1 MQALIRINERKA
13 TIVCRAED
21 LSLVK
26 QVVGAAK
33 SKFEEEAKNSG
44 LIYMQ
49 DVAQGIDVAVHES
62 TFLAPAPVAGS
73 GKKSCC
79 GGVVVLNANN
89 TISCDNTLDARLNI
103 AFEEQLPEIRKRVF
117 GDVAIC

>member
-1 MQALIRINERKA
+1 VLPRATRVQALIRINERKA

-73 GKKSCC
+73 GEE
-79 GGVVVLNANN
+79 VVLRWGCRAE
-89 TISCDNTLDARLNI
+89 R
-103 AFEEQLPEIRKRVF
+103 EQHNFVRQHAGRAPEYCV
-117 GDVAIC
+117 